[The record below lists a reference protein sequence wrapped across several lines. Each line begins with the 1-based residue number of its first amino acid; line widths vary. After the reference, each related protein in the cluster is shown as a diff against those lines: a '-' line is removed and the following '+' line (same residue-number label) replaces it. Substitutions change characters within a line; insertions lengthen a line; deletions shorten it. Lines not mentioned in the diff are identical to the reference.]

1 MNERELTTLEYY
13 VLGLISVEP
22 QSGYSIIT
30 YFEDDWWRW
39 HGSSSPGSIYPV
51 LKRLEQQNI
60 IDGELESIYE
70 TRPRKMYT
78 LTPLGESLLDAW
90 LRAPISKD
98 EAAEDRSILMTKF
111 LFAEKRMTRDEILV
125 WLDNYEQATDH
136 YLTLLRMNRNPQA
149 ESVWSLHQQLIL
161 EATLMELN
169 MQRTW
174 IQMARQR
181 IQNHTYDKAEGAP
194 HG

>member
-1 MNERELTTLEYY
+1 MTEQQRDLTTLEYY

-30 YFEDDWWRW
+30 YFEMDWWRW
-39 HGSSSPGSIYPV
+39 RGSSSPGSIYPI
-51 LKRLEQQNI
+51 LKRLEQQGI
-60 IDGELESIYE
+60 IDGELEVVYE

-78 LTPLGESLLDAW
+78 LTPAGEEILDEW
-90 LRAPISKD
+90 LRMPVTKD
-98 EAAEDRSILMTKF
+98 EAGEDRSTLMMKF
-111 LFAEKRMTRDEILV
+111 LFMERRLPVEETLK
-125 WLDNYEQATDH
+125 WLDSYEQATD
-136 YLTLLRMNRNPQA
+136 YYITLLQVSRNPNLTG
-149 ESVWSLHQQLIL
+149 VWSLHQQLIL

-181 IQNHTYDKAEGAP
+181 IQTFRGA
-194 HG
+194 